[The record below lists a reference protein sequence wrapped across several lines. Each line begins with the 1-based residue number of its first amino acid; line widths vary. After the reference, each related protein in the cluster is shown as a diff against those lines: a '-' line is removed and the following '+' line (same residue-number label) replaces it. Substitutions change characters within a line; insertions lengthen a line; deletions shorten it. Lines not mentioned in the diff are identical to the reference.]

1 MTRPIV
7 LLPPSKGKAAGGGDP
22 VYGDHL
28 DVGHPLDEPRR
39 EVLKAAQA
47 AADDV
52 DDRGIARL
60 TGVKVER
67 VAEQR
72 PVLAQ
77 LATAPTLPAH
87 RRYTGVVHEH
97 AGLMDVDPTTAGLD
111 VRIVSA
117 LLGLATLDDPVPDYR
132 LEVAASL
139 PPLGGLGRFWREHLA
154 EHLAELTEVPMWDL
168 LPGEHAVVW
177 PEDVRGDRQ
186 VRRVRF
192 VRADGRAAPAARVKI
207 AKGRLVAALL
217 ADPDLTPSGVA
228 EHVDL
233 GPTWTLAASATEVV
247 ATDDGDGR
255 RS

>member
-7 LLPPSKGKAAGGGDP
+7 LLPPSKGKADGGGDP

-47 AADDV
+47 AAHDV

-60 TGVKVER
+60 TGVTAER
-67 VAEQR
+67 VTQQR
-72 PVLAQ
+72 AVLAQ
-77 LATAPTLPAH
+77 LAAAPTLPAH

-97 AGLMDVDPTTAGLD
+97 AGLADIDPTTANVD

-117 LLGLATLDDPVPDYR
+117 LLGLAALDDLVPDYR

-139 PPLGGLGRFWREHLA
+139 PPLGGLGRFWRER
-154 EHLAELTEVPMWDL
+154 LTGQLEDLTAEVPVWDL

-177 PEDVRGDRQ
+177 PEGVRGGQRIW
-186 VRRVRF
+186 RVRF
-192 VRADGRAAPAARVKI
+192 VRADGRTAPAARVKI

-217 ADPDLTPSGVA
+217 AAPGLTPPDVA

-233 GPTWTLAASATEVV
+233 GPTWTLTASAAEVV
-247 ATDDGDGR
+247 ATDVA
-255 RS
+255 